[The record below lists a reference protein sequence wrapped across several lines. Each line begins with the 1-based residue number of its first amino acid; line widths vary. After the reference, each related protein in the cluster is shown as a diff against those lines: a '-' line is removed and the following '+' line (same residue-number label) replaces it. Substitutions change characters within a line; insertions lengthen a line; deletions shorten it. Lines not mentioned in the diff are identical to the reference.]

1 MFPHFITKLKSFFL
15 SLKLSLFFLPL
26 PFLPAFGATVA
37 PMIEKS
43 PLILGQGEQRVLHVP
58 GLLRYSLGS
67 DSVRSQSLSLFF
79 KSTPQPALKNQIL
92 LKGVRPGQSDLWVWK
107 SDGSTEHRS
116 IRVQKVT
123 SEDIKPALQKALSR
137 LEETEII
144 ISGAGI
150 ILRGEIQSLAES
162 SRIQAIIEGF
172 PKEIRNQTELAPAL
186 LNEGESRLKKWIQES
201 VHHSQTHHPQNQIR
215 IERHHGT
222 LFLIGSVDRAMELP
236 FFQKEARALFPAT
249 QIEITALPD
258 DSPTIYFRVFLLEL
272 KKSRFHSLG
281 LSWPSAQQAAFK
293 ISAGGIENLLQL
305 DLTLQELEGEGSVK
319 ILSNPEL
326 AVRAPGEAELFSG
339 GELPIY
345 IQRQQ
350 HSNITW
356 KNFGLTLKLKV
367 SHVSGQKIRL
377 DILTEVS
384 SLDPSI
390 ADHQVPGIQSNRM
403 KTQVDANYG
412 KPLLLSGLLQQGARQ
427 QARGLPILRQ
437 IPILGALFGS
447 EDYLNERSELVAI
460 LLPLVNP
467 PAAPMKRV
475 EILPRGPMPIA
486 REWFDPQVE
495 LQLKNSPEY
504 PWNVLSQEHL

>member
-1 MFPHFITKLKSFFL
+1 M
-15 SLKLSLFFLPL
+15 LPL
-26 PFLPAFGATVA
+26 IHLPFSLLLLIIIPPAFGTTET

-43 PLILGQGEQRVLHVP
+43 PLILGQGEQRVLHIP
-58 GLLRYSLGS
+58 GLLRYSLGG
-67 DSVRSQSLSLFF
+67 DSVRSQSLAPFF
-79 KSTPQPALKNQIL
+79 RSTPQAAVKNQIL
-92 LKGVRPGQSDLWVWK
+92 LKGVHPGQSDLWVWK
-107 SDGSTEHRS
+107 SDGSMEHRS
-116 IRVQKVT
+116 IRVQKVP

-137 LEETEII
+137 LEEAEII
-144 ISGAGI
+144 LSGAGI
-150 ILRGEIQSLAES
+150 VLRGEIQSFAES
-162 SRIQAIIEGF
+162 SRIQALVEGF
-172 PKEIRNQTELAPAL
+172 PKEVQNQTELAPTL
-186 LNEGESRLKKWIQES
+186 LNEGEARLKKWLQEAHLRS
-201 VHHSQTHHPQNQIR
+201 HSPQTQIR
-215 IERHHGT
+215 LERHHGT
-222 LFLIGSVDRAMELP
+222 LFLIGSIDQAIELP
-236 FFQKEARALFPAT
+236 YLKKEARALFPAT

-272 KKSRFHSLG
+272 KKNRFHSFG
-281 LSWPSAQQAAFK
+281 LSWPSAQEAAFR
-293 ISAGGIENLLQL
+293 ISTGGIENLLQL

-345 IQRQQ
+345 IQKQH

-390 ADHQVPGIQSNRM
+390 ADHQVPGIQANRM

-412 KPLLLSGLLQQGARQ
+412 KPLLLSGLLQQGTRQ

-437 IPILGALFGS
+437 IPVLGALFGS
-447 EDYLNERSELVAI
+447 EDFLNERSELVAI

-467 PAAPMKRV
+467 PAAPMDRV
-475 EILPRGPMPIA
+475 EMMPRGPMPIA
-486 REWFDPQVE
+486 REWIDPKIE
-495 LQLKNSPEY
+495 LELKSSPDY
-504 PWNVLSQEHL
+504 PWNALDPSNALGKTHK